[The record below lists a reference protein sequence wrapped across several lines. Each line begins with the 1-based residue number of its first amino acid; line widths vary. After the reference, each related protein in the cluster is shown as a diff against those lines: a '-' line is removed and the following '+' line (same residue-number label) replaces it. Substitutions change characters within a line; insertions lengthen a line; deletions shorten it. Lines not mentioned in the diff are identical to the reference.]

1 MLLSSNFVPQCQDLL
16 RPPTLKGESHRAWKR
31 VCSVIPA
38 RPIALVA
45 VVGLALPL
53 AACASAEG
61 YSPSAATTTA
71 SSVEVEL
78 PPQDRSRWVMPLDQF
93 QDAST
98 GDLLSYAENLLVAE
112 CLDGE
117 GIDWPI
123 PWQPTDDESYLKPEA
138 NMSNFPAL
146 TVALATES
154 GYHVN
159 FNPGWRGG
167 SYDSIQELNAIA
179 LSTPGF
185 EPVFGACL
193 DEARDQ
199 VPTLAVNES
208 TNKLAGWRAET
219 DFLADD
225 PPAVVDAGARWQ
237 QCLKD
242 AGYVAVPASPYEK
255 DEADAFMPSD
265 ELMAEVG
272 IPPRQSE
279 LTQQEIDLAVADAS
293 CRESSGWSEAYY
305 QAVWDAQAKL
315 VSEHADELVQI
326 REEWDQAREIVLDV
340 VAAHAPEQ

>member
-1 MLLSSNFVPQCQDLL
+1 
-16 RPPTLKGESHRAWKR
+16 
-31 VCSVIPA
+31 
-38 RPIALVA
+38 
-45 VVGLALPL
+45 
-53 AACASAEG
+53 
-61 YSPSAATTTA
+61 
-71 SSVEVEL
+71 
-78 PPQDRSRWVMPLDQF
+78 MPLDQF
-93 QDAST
+93 QDPST
-98 GDLLSYAENLLVAE
+98 DALLSYAENLLVAD
-112 CLDGE
+112 CLKGE

-123 PWQPTDDESYLKPEA
+123 PWQPTDDESYLEPHA
-138 NMSNFPAL
+138 NASGFPAL
-146 TVALATES
+146 TVPLATES

-167 SYDSIQELNAIA
+167 AYESIQELNAIA

-193 DEARDQ
+193 DEAREQ
-199 VPTLAVNES
+199 VPTLAVSDS
-208 TNKLAGWRAET
+208 TNRLLGWRAET

-225 PPAVVDAGARWQ
+225 PPAVVEAGARWQ

-242 AGYVAVPASPYEK
+242 AGYLSVPGSPYEK

-272 IPPRQSE
+272 IPPRQAE

-305 QAVWDAQAKL
+305 QAVWDAQARL
-315 VSEHADELVQI
+315 VSEHADELVRI
-326 REEWDQAREIVLDV
+326 REEWDQAREVVLDV